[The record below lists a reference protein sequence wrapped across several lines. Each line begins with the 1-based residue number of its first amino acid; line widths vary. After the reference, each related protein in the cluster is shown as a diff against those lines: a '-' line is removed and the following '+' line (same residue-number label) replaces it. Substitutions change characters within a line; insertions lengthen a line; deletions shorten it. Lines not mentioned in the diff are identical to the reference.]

1 MRAGL
6 LRRGRFRADPVV
18 LAEALGLAFVFS
30 WFFYESPVGMIVTV
44 PLLIPFG
51 RRQGT
56 AREEKKKEALT
67 EQFGEALGSMITA
80 MRAGYSADNAV
91 KETWREMV
99 FLYGE
104 RSAISREFYRI
115 LQGLGNNV
123 PLEKLM
129 EDFGE
134 RSGIADVR
142 EFAQTFAVARKNG
155 GDMTEIMSRTVSL
168 LQDRMEVEKEI
179 AVQLSAK
186 KLEQK
191 IMDIVPFFIIAYLGI
206 TSKGFF
212 SPLYHNLQG
221 IAVMTVCLAAY
232 LGACRWSEKIMDI
245 RV

>member
-30 WFFYESPVGMIVTV
+30 WFFYESPAGMIVTV

-179 AVQLSAK
+179 
-186 KLEQK
+186 
-191 IMDIVPFFIIAYLGI
+191 
-206 TSKGFF
+206 
-212 SPLYHNLQG
+212 NL
-221 IAVMTVCLAAY
+221 L
-232 LGACRWSEKIMDI
+232 
-245 RV
+245 